1 MEKRFTLPSGVSFTQ
16 KEHSVMLDMRMK
28 IPELHDKSKYP
39 DEWWRRMFDE
49 EKKRKLSDENGLDE
63 KIANG
68 ITRYGGTV
76 SAEGVRADCTHIMY
90 AQTKAQV
97 FNIIESQF
105 DEGTRQ
111 EAVKRS
117 IENVLSAVSDNIDVY
132 LRRSLIEGLKISE

>member
-1 MEKRFTLPSGVSFTQ
+1 MEERITLSSGVSFTR
-16 KEHSVMLDMRMK
+16 EEDNEMSYLMRE
-28 IPELHDKSKYP
+28 IPELR
-39 DEWWRRMFDE
+39 DETDHKWWRSFFDE
-49 EKKRKLSDENGLDE
+49 AKKRKLSDEEGLDE

-117 IENVLSAVSDNIDVY
+117 IENVLSAVSDNIDAY